1 MTEHPLTDEKVNE
14 LNELIDSALEE
25 LMCIATGGQNM
36 REFYNSVH
44 FIKDVLKLC
53 KKENNK

>member
-14 LNELIDSALEE
+14 LIDIALEE

-44 FIKDVLKLC
+44 FIKDVLKMC